1 MEIQTEVQRELLC
14 LTVSGEVDVNSCLR
28 IMVKALD
35 EAAEKRIYKILVNA
49 LLITGTLTMMDR
61 YDLGAKVASHIVNL
75 GTNPKVAFV
84 GAQPLWNGLG
94 VTVAQNRGAIMEWFL
109 TVQDA
114 REWLSKWPNPA

>member
-1 MEIQTEVQRELLC
+1 MEIQTEAQRELLC
-14 LTVSGEVDVNSCLR
+14 LTVSGEVDVNSCVR

-35 EAAEKRIYKILVNA
+35 EAAEKHIYKILVNA
-49 LLITGTLTMMDR
+49 LLMTGTLTMTDR
-61 YDLGAKVASHIVNL
+61 HDLGARVASHILNL

-84 GAQPLWNGLG
+84 GTQPMWNGFG
-94 VTVAQNRGAIMEWFL
+94 VTIAQNRGAIVQWFH